1 MPGKRLISLVL
12 LVSATALAGCNNDA
26 KDQNA
31 LLMDENQSLRSL
43 LEDRDAALESAHNEL
58 REKNLRIADLQ
69 RQTAD
74 ASASGPV
81 DPFGGIAGVTGSVGV
96 GEVKATVESDVLFNS
111 GKATLKPQAK
121 TSLAQVASIL
131 NSEYSGKTIR
141 IGGHTDMDPIRK
153 SGYKSNYH
161 LGFERA
167 FAVRDLLVSQG
178 VSASRIYL
186 ASHGPDE
193 PRGTKQ
199 QSRRVEIVV
208 MLNE

>member
-43 LEDRDAALESAHNEL
+43 LEDRDAALESAHGEL
-58 REKNLRIADLQ
+58 REKNLRIADLE

-74 ASASGPV
+74 ASGSGPV
-81 DPFGGIAGVTGSVGV
+81 DPFGGIAGVTGSVGA
-96 GEVKATVESDVLFNS
+96 GEVKATVESDVLFDS

-121 TSLAQVASIL
+121 TSLGQVASIL
-131 NSEYSGKTIR
+131 NSDYSGKTIR
-141 IGGHTDMDPIRK
+141 IGGHTDTDPIRK

-167 FAVRDLLVSQG
+167 FAVRDLLISQG

-186 ASHGPDE
+186 ASHGPHE

-208 MLNE
+208 LLNE